1 MDDKTITTGILMD
14 EGTKISFIEICQKC
28 NISEQML
35 LEMIEHGLL
44 HHEVHYSNKIHVD
57 SKTFLR
63 IQSASR
69 LHQDL
74 GINIPGVVLAL
85 ELLDELE
92 KITSE
97 FDILHHHVHRG

>member
-14 EGTKISFIEICQKC
+14 EGTKISFVDICQKC
-28 NISEQML
+28 NISEQIL

-44 HHEVHYSNKIHVD
+44 HHEVHYSKKIHVD
-57 SKTFLR
+57 PKTFLR

-97 FDILHHHVHRG
+97 LDILHHHVHR